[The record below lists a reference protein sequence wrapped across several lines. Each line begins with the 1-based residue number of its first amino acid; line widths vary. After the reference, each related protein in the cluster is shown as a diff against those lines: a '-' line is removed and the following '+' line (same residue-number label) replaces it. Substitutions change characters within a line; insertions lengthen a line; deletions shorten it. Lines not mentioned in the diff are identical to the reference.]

1 VPAWPT
7 TSATAD
13 VVTLAAKAG
22 KPVDAYLTVL
32 PPVDLEAVVPHAV
45 RLREAG
51 ATRFSLYRLGLAP
64 RWRQPLLGDITRA
77 AR

>member
-1 VPAWPT
+1 
-7 TSATAD
+7 
-13 VVTLAAKAG
+13 
-22 KPVDAYLTVL
+22 VL